1 MYYIFN
7 DYKKLN
13 ITNYYASSDSY
24 IVRKDVVSES
34 ENILVTYDNFELI
47 YLKDY
52 LKALSSSK
60 IYILNLI
67 NFYKELLSSI
77 DILTKNHIVHN
88 KICFDTILIHD
99 LKPLINDFSVS
110 IDVSKPD
117 ICEYIKHF
125 IMEYCPEY
133 INWTPEFHLL
143 AYLITNKLDSLSRLN
158 LETIMKEIIEN
169 NYILK
174 NFGNEIVSSYREEGL
189 TYFKK
194 YINLGYKEIVFD
206 ILQYHWSWDNYAL
219 SIMYLKI
226 LIDFHKKM
234 KTKYNKEN
242 KFILFFM
249 KLLVNN
255 IHLNPLKRLS
265 INITSNKFEHLLDN
279 LNRNDYLD
287 LLNFFPYA

>member
-1 MYYIFN
+1 M
-7 DYKKLN
+7 
-13 ITNYYASSDSY
+13 
-24 IVRKDVVSES
+24 
-34 ENILVTYDNFELI
+34 
-47 YLKDY
+47 
-52 LKALSSSK
+52 
-60 IYILNLI
+60 
-67 NFYKELLSSI
+67 
-77 DILTKNHIVHN
+77 
-88 KICFDTILIHD
+88 IHD
-99 LKPLINDFSVS
+99 MKPLICDFSVS
-110 IDVSKPD
+110 IDVSRPD
-117 ICEYIKHF
+117 ISEYIKHF
-125 IMEYCPEY
+125 VVEYCPEY
-133 INWTPEFHLL
+133 INWSPEFHIL
-143 AYLITNKLDSLSRLN
+143 AYIITNKLDSLSALN
-158 LETIMKEIIEN
+158 IETIISDIIEN
-169 NYILK
+169 NNILT